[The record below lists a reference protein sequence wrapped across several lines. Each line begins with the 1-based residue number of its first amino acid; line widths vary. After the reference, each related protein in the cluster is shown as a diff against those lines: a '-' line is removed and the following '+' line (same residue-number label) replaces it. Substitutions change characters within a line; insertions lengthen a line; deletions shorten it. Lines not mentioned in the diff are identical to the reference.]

1 VTNVQNGRVD
11 EVVTMFQ
18 MTKKSVVGKVQFVPG
33 VTLRQRSLRQ
43 RRQLY
48 RKDRDVRVGTVDVQS
63 GVSGRW
69 THRQPGGL
77 FRQHADELVQMN
89 CTGYSGE
96 PCRHRITGNSVEKIK
111 AIGYL

>member
-1 VTNVQNGRVD
+1 MTNVQNGRVD

-18 MTKKSVVGKVQFVPG
+18 MTKKSVVEKVQFVPG
-33 VTLRQRSLRQ
+33 VTLRQR
-43 RRQLY
+43 RQLN

-96 PCRHRITGNSVEKIK
+96 PCQHRITGNSVEKIK